1 MPHLKYCK
9 IVELDIL
16 YKIYFIAFGGFFL
29 LRNLLTPM
37 AQDDY
42 CYSFIWEGDKGGNF
56 FITSDNL
63 TFHRE
68 RVNSLG
74 DIFES
79 LYSHY
84 FTWGGRI
91 VAHFFVQFFL
101 WIGKFYFDIAN
112 TLVLI
117 FLVVV
122 IFKLADVSLKEN
134 PTAVAF
140 AFICILF
147 FSQEISVTLLLLTGV
162 CNYLWMSFLQLSF
175 LLPYVAAI
183 RTGKNSDSALKILA
197 MAILGLMAGWSNES
211 GALAVVFLTA
221 ILIFL
226 AKRKKSLSK
235 FMIVGFLAA
244 VTGCAFNILAPGNFA
259 QMHYLQAVNEAFR
272 YTPEL
277 FKNHLMTGFLPILA
291 IDFVMLLPMFYYF
304 YKREKAALN
313 FDEILA
319 LAFVAAALLVPCA
332 MIFSPKFNLR
342 ISLISMAFVLVPSV
356 WAVSK
361 IKITGSYFKL
371 VKKFAA
377 VILICYS
384 ATLIYTD
391 YSIYRATNENL
402 AYILQHKEDVPVIL
416 KPMNFS
422 RKFEEIQ
429 RDKTLAPWVTYF
441 GGILE
446 DSNFYMNISISQYY
460 GLKSIVAKNITDN

>member
-1 MPHLKYCK
+1 M
-9 IVELDIL
+9 
-16 YKIYFIAFGGFFL
+16 YKIYILAFGGFFL
-29 LRNLLTPM
+29 LRNILTPM

-56 FITSDNL
+56 FIPSENT

-68 RVNSLG
+68 RVQSLG

-84 FTWGGRI
+84 FTWGGRV

-117 FLVVV
+117 FLIVV

-140 AFICILF
+140 AFTCILF
-147 FSQEISVTLLLLTGV
+147 LSQETSVTLLLLTGV
-162 CNYLWMSFLQLSF
+162 CNYLWMSLLQLTF
-175 LLPYVAAI
+175 LIPYVVAI
-183 RTGKNSDSALKILA
+183 RTGKNTDSALKILA

-211 GALAVVFLTA
+211 GSLAVVFLTA
-221 ILIFL
+221 ILVFL
-226 AKRKKSLSK
+226 AKQKKSLSK

-244 VTGCAFNILAPGNFA
+244 VTGCAFDILAPGNFA
-259 QMHYLQAVNEAFR
+259 QMHYIQSVNDIFK
-272 YTPEL
+272 YTPEM
-277 FKNHLMTGFLPILA
+277 FKTHFLTGFLPILA
-291 IDFVMLLPMFYYF
+291 IDFIVLLPMIYYF
-304 YKREKAALN
+304 YKREKSKLSK
-313 FDEILA
+313 DEILA

-332 MIFSPKFNLR
+332 MMFSPKFDLR
-342 ISLISMAFVLVPSV
+342 ISLISMAFALVPSV

-361 IKITGSYFKL
+361 IKINIPYCAIA
-371 VKKFAA
+371 KKFVA

-402 AYILQHKEDVPVIL
+402 AYILQHKEDDPVNL

-422 RKFEEIQ
+422 RKFESIQ
-429 RDKTLAPWVTYF
+429 SGKILAPWVTYF
-441 GGILE
+441 GGIME
-446 DSNFYMNISISQYY
+446 NPNFYMNIAISQYY
-460 GLKSIVAKNITDN
+460 GLKSIVAKNN